1 MKPGKGPALMGL
13 LAFCW
18 MLVCTAFPAG
28 DWLAQLKTQ
37 TFPPV
42 TARLGKA
49 EPEYRVHTS
58 NDRRGNPHTTTET
71 RVRVPYQYQVGAQTY
86 SALRLCYGPYRPPG
100 FTNVESFARKHPAG
114 STIEAYYNPA
124 DPAQSVLVRG
134 LTEPHWMAL
143 LGRMLV
149 VGLFGLL
156 ALSRLEQSLTEF
168 FVVQLALTGVGTLGV
183 ILGLGPNLSL
193 LLALPAL
200 ASPLLAAAYVVK
212 YGVRRQGLERK
223 HGDEVQTQTGGPLIL
238 MTLISSVFLFAWF
251 NDF

>member
-18 MLVCTAFPAG
+18 MFACTAFPAR
-28 DWLAQLKTQ
+28 DWLAQFKTQ
-37 TFPPV
+37 AFTPV

-58 NDRRGNPHTTTET
+58 VDRRGNSHTYTET
-71 RVRVPYQYQVGAQTY
+71 RVRVPYQYQVGAQSY

-100 FTNVESFARKHPAG
+100 YTNVESFARKHPAG
-114 STIEAYYNPA
+114 STLEAYYNPA

-143 LGRMLV
+143 LGRLLV
-149 VGLFGLL
+149 VGLFGLM
-156 ALSRLEQSLTEF
+156 LSRMEQSLTEF
-168 FVVQLALTGVGTLGV
+168 FVVQVALTGVGTLGI

-212 YGVRRQGLERK
+212 YGVRRQGPASKPGQKVES
-223 HGDEVQTQTGGPLIL
+223 HAGGPIIL
-238 MTLISSVFLFAWF
+238 MTLISSVFLYVFF
-251 NDF
+251 NET